1 MSTLKINTMKRI
13 TLYLALAFSLPAS
26 VQAQNTAAISIE
38 TVPPVVVQ
46 AVPQAGAVEVAPD
59 LKQIQV
65 TFSKPMQRGN
75 WSWVQLSA
83 DTFPTMVGQPRF
95 LDDQKTCVLTVT
107 LKPNRTYAIWLNVD
121 QYTNFKDQQGRSSVP
136 FLLVVRTGSG
146 GR

>member
-1 MSTLKINTMKRI
+1 MKRI
-13 TLYLALAFSLPAS
+13 ALYLALALSLPAY
-26 VQAQNTAAISIE
+26 VQAQNTAAITIE

-46 AVPQAGAVEVAPD
+46 THPQAGAVEVDPD

-83 DTFPTMVGQPRF
+83 DTFPTMEGQPRY
-95 LDDQKTCVLTVT
+95 LDDQRTCVLPVM

-121 QYTNFKDQQGRSSVP
+121 QYTHFKDQQGRSSVP
-136 FLLVVRTGSG
+136 YLLVFRTGSG